1 MKIWVI
7 GRSYPQAINNLQGSF
22 EIEQAKMLA
31 KYGNEVSYI
40 SCIFHPF
47 KKIKKWGYC
56 KWEEDN
62 IQVFTYS
69 QFWAHERMKLHL
81 KKIKLKIWDKFLEQ
95 IEKDIGLPDIIH
107 VHYPANITVAE
118 GILKYKF
125 KSVKIVCTEH
135 WSQVL
140 NNTIDCYEKK
150 QLKLYVD
157 NADKFLCV
165 GSSLRNAIVNLTKT
179 KREVYIVPNVVNEV
193 FKPIEKIGDAFR
205 FIVVGALVPIKQFD
219 KVIQSFT
226 VAFKSKEEVK
236 LIIVGDGVEKKN
248 LEKLVENLNMQKQI
262 FFTGR
267 LSHQDTANEIGQSD
281 VLICYS
287 KSETFGVP
295 IIEAW
300 ACGLPVIATT
310 EVAVVEQW
318 DERLGIQVSAEN
330 MKELAD
336 KMQYIYKHKEEY
348 NINYIQNFAQQNYS
362 EKNIYEKLIHYYLK

>member
-47 KKIKKWGYC
+47 KKVKKWGYC
-56 KWEEDN
+56 KWKEDKL
-62 IQVFTYS
+62 QVFTYS
-69 QFWAHERMKLHL
+69 QFWVHERMKVHFEIL
-81 KKIKLKIWDKFLEQ
+81 KWKVWDKLLKQVEN
-95 IEKDIGLPDIIH
+95 ETGLPDIIH
-107 VHYPANITVAE
+107 VHYPANITVAKQILGYRE
-118 GILKYKF
+118 KGI
-125 KSVKIVCTEH
+125 KIICTEH

-140 NNTIDCYEKK
+140 NNAIDSYERK

-165 GSSLRNAIVNLTKT
+165 GPSLKNAVVELTKT
-179 KREVYIVPNVVNEV
+179 KRELHVVPNVVNEV
-193 FKPIEKIGDAFR
+193 FKPIEKIGEAFR
-205 FIVVGALVPIKQFD
+205 FIAVGALVPIKQFD
-219 KVIQSFT
+219 KVIQAFT
-226 VAFKSKEEVK
+226 VAFKSKENIK
-236 LIIVGDGVEKKN
+236 LVIVGDGVEKKN

-300 ACGLPVIATT
+300 ACGLPVIVTT
-310 EVAVVEQW
+310 TVAVREGW
-318 DERLGIQVSAEN
+318 DERLGLQIPPYSDE
-330 MKELAD
+330 ELQSGMD
-336 KMQYIYKHKEEY
+336 FVYTHYKEY
-348 NINYIQNFAQQNYS
+348 NSAQIVEYALKNYS
-362 EKNIYEKLIHYYLK
+362 EKIIYDTLMSYYK